1 MGNSSG
7 EGFPNGGV
15 NVGDEFYKISTKE
28 LFRYISGDPRVA
40 SSWEDTGEN
49 GIVAQLS
56 SNVDQINADLNA
68 HVVTYNMQDVLT
80 GASHVIDDS
89 KVYIDHNGTYFILVG
104 GQIAKP
110 SGGALHLLDLWIR
123 LNGVDVA
130 NSNVRIGVS
139 AAGAADVIVINYAG
153 RLVAGDYIE
162 VVQAVDNVIDSLGLY
177 ALTGLAG
184 GPLVPS
190 IILTIVRLSK

>member
-1 MGNSSG
+1 MANSSG
-7 EGFPNGGV
+7 EGFPNGSV
-15 NVGDEFYKISTKE
+15 NVGDEFYKISTGE
-28 LFRYISGDPRVA
+28 LFRYISGNPILA

-56 SNVDQINADLNA
+56 SNVDQVNADLNA
-68 HVVTYNMQDVLT
+68 HVVTYNMQDVLI
-80 GASHVIDDS
+80 GASHALNDS
-89 KVYIDHNGTYFILVG
+89 KIYIDHNGTYFILVG

-110 SGGALHLLDLWIR
+110 SGGAIQLLDLWVR
-123 LNGVDVA
+123 KNGVDVE

-139 AAGAADVIVINYAG
+139 SAGAADVIVINYAG
-153 RLVAGDYIE
+153 RLVSGDYIE
-162 VVQAVDNVIDSLGLY
+162 VVQAVDSVVDSLGLY